1 MGNIPVLKPNE
12 VIAIL
17 IKLGF
22 TEVRQRGYTG
32 YTDGRQVKHR

>member
-1 MGNIPVLKPNE
+1 MGNIPALKPNE

-22 TEVRQRGYTG
+22 TSSKRGELT
-32 YTDGRQVKHR
+32 R